1 MIRVPSCPFVVPVF
15 AIDKGG
21 VFDHSWTPAFVAK
34 SVRNQVSG
42 KLWIS
47 LTRTSF
53 VVEPKIT
60 ADFAQSPYS
69 GLVAGFAER
78 IP

>member
-15 AIDKGG
+15 AIDKAG
-21 VFDHSWTPAFVAK
+21 VFDQSWTPAFVAK

-42 KLWIS
+42 NPWIF

-53 VVEPKIT
+53 VVEPL
-60 ADFAQSPYS
+60 FSAQQ
-69 GLVAGFAER
+69 
-78 IP
+78 